1 MTTLTITQL
10 TAIGQALYGTQ
21 WQSDLARALSVDSRR
36 VRQWLND
43 ERPIPEWLSSELNTL
58 LTKNIDDCRHLQ
70 QALASQTKTPLSSEV
85 TE

>member
-1 MTTLTITQL
+1 MITKDLLTKV
-10 TAIGQALYGTQ
+10 GQALYGTQ

-43 ERPIPEWLSSELNTL
+43 ERPIPEWLQGELITL
-58 LTKNIDDCRHLQ
+58 LSANIDECQQLQ
-70 QALASQTKTPLSSEV
+70 QMLSNQAPLSLEV